1 MRPWKRVT
9 THSPAAGANSG
20 TDACC
25 APDAINDVAV
35 RASGGSTNIGMIV
48 EASSASL
55 RDVDITAVGGQEAV
69 GVDLN
74 GDADPFFRDSRITAT
89 GATNSTAARVGSAG
103 GRFNFVD
110 TILAASGVSQAYGL
124 VDGYEEGASILSGG
138 EVVVSSAGTAVGISN
153 GSFDN
158 FPNVTG
164 TRINVVGGAS
174 GTGLSFRSPDGT
186 ATLDGVAIDASHI
199 GCAIGGNG
207 PTSLVLLRSTVSA
220 GDAAVQ
226 TSSINEVTVQID
238 NSVLKAPLWIRH
250 LNPEEGSISAT
261 RSVLDGSADYGGA
274 ALSCSAV
281 FDRNYTLL
289 PAGCPAP

>member
-1 MRPWKRVT
+1 M
-9 THSPAAGANSG
+9 
-20 TDACC
+20 
-25 APDAINDVAV
+25 

-48 EASSASL
+48 EASSPAL
-55 RDVDITAVGGQEAV
+55 TDVDITAVGGQEAV
-69 GVDLN
+69 GVDL
-74 GDADPFFRDSRITAT
+74 GGEADPRIVNSWITAT
-89 GATNSTAARVGSAG
+89 GAANSTAARVDFAG
-103 GRFNFVD
+103 AGRFVFVN
-110 TILAASGVSQAYGL
+110 TILSASGGSQAYGL
-124 VDGYEEGASILSGG
+124 RGGDETSGASILTGG
-138 EVVVSSAGTAVGISN
+138 AVVVNSAGTAVGISN